1 MYECSVP
8 IPEPSPPSST
18 VLLKKKK
25 KKKCFGH
32 YIRRE
37 IKTKEKDL
45 KMKRELHRNDFLKS
59 LLGTW

>member
-37 IKTKEKDL
+37 IKTKKDL

-59 LLGTW
+59 LLSTW